1 MLVYIRLTQS
11 SAQISWGWSVWELSA
26 ADEGRASFFFDL
38 FLKQAALE
46 NLNQRRDFL
55 PWLSILPSERS
66 CSTHTFAWER
76 RIDESVK
83 GINKDLLPSVR
94 QRWELN
100 RQVCCQ

>member
-55 PWLSILPSERS
+55 PWLEHPA
-66 CSTHTFAWER
+66 F
-76 RIDESVK
+76 
-83 GINKDLLPSVR
+83 
-94 QRWELN
+94 
-100 RQVCCQ
+100 